1 MTAVVIAIRN
11 PLKMS
16 DRLEYHVPAGT
27 TVEAALP
34 SGWPRAVARVNG
46 EMVEQDTLLKD
57 DDCVVLVFQPEGLE
71 AIIINILISI
81 AISAAFALLFPP
93 PKPKQERDDES
104 SPTYG
109 FGGIT
114 NNRAEGQPIPV
125 VYGKMK
131 VGGTIINEF
140 VDVEDLPPRSTLRQL
155 VCYGEGPVHSIGGV
169 TTNTPAAVPL
179 VGGALPREIEIN
191 GNPAQNFKGVKA
203 WVRTGTNEQEQVPG
217 FNETRQTFAVGSE
230 LLSFA
235 SDIPANQTGTTVGTL
250 WLFDDNEFTTHNDA
264 VWDNRAV
271 SYDFSAEAVDGFVVT
286 LNFPRGFYG
295 TNTTTGSAVSAFLR
309 YQVRYIELDGAGA
322 PITTGGYVNDGY
334 VRLPVV
340 GPLALRQR
348 SPFQAQ
354 FRARFQDPQAYTPNT
369 PGTALLTTGAAGS
382 SASYAATAT
391 QGYAGGF
398 QIPHI
403 GAFAWINISELGT
416 QEILS
421 NLSGSNGFTLGLEQL
436 TFADP
441 SAGSTGTDTV
451 LTVKIGRGF
460 DVRRYFAGSANPA
473 GDPDRPPASLSDGL
487 FRSGAFGQWVHVG
500 FRFIAGDFVEL
511 CVNGRVVE
519 TYNPLST
526 PQNLLEWPTSQAL
539 VVADNKNMLID
550 EVKVYNQAMGSPQFT
565 ADYAGGEGLP
575 GPALGQESSMIFRSA
590 YDDGAGVS
598 SFGAGST
605 QWYGT
610 TPTLGTG
617 ATSGA
622 AIGWVRSGATGAL
635 KRSKYRVEVVRVS
648 QTSTRSSVSNDLEVQ
663 DMQSVT
669 SLSLSYP
676 NSALVGVEIDASE
689 QLNDGAPTTT
699 AIVYGRLCPVWDG
712 ASTIIP
718 SLPLK
723 WSANPAWVSLELIT
737 NTRYG
742 LGRFYDARD
751 VDLPKW
757 LEWATYCDEIVYD
770 GRPRITV
777 DNPGASGVDADL
789 YFSNALVD
797 PDTEVVRGEI
807 WFEIGIE
814 EKPTLPETWEVGSF
828 IRLSGWPT
836 SATAGIANDVDSPAG
851 AGYEIYAVE
860 LILNVW
866 TVKCYWDRLTE
877 ADPWTSGSY
886 IGADILTV
894 AALDGGIVEGAS
906 RRFEFNGIFDKPGR
920 AWDSLLDIMAV
931 GRAAPIPEGSKLS
944 MRYSHPRSV
953 VGVITPSNIVEGSFT
968 AEYNSERTRPNS
980 LTLSI
985 LDAEQ
990 GFETVPVQVQTSDL
1004 DSVSNQSFIR
1014 QENKTLFGVTDFGQA
1029 ERHGN
1034 YVLNTN
1040 KLQRRS
1046 GTFSSALDALPYQVG
1061 DLLRVSS
1068 DVLPRGHGGRVAANS
1083 GPTKTGAVLDREA
1096 FDGAGWTASSVT
1108 VTADTDT
1115 DPYGDATADTVAG
1128 TGYLSQ
1134 ALAFDSN
1141 DDGWVSIGIFF
1152 KDVSAGAPT
1161 IELTTDRGTSSVTY
1175 NLSLVTARAL
1185 QSFDLPARGTIQAS
1199 TGTWRYATASFFV
1212 KASDG
1217 SALTSALTLKLYPHD
1232 GATTGSC
1239 KFAKVLATQ
1248 APHAAVGGA
1257 VRGFVTDREI
1267 VLTPA
1272 VTNTF
1277 ILQEFRGSTGTSS
1290 VDLTMTPAGT
1300 YPPGSTIFLTDSAA
1314 GIPTRGAPF
1323 IVATAADAL
1332 TIELSGISRS
1342 SDLSADFEW
1351 VEYNADV
1358 FADDAVEDTSPPDTG
1373 DGAPRDKVGI
1383 QIYPG
1388 SGQLSSSALTEPS
1401 PGFFVTRVFTA
1412 WIPSP
1417 GGRDRILGSRVF
1429 WRELPDDVRT
1439 IGGWELA
1446 ATVDGA
1452 QANASFTLPGVEVGA
1467 LIEVSV
1473 VVISPHWTA
1482 IPPEAGLRS
1491 TTRIDGLAWAPVAP
1505 TSIGADLRGGQ
1516 AVYEAAYADEA
1527 TGATTTRALA
1537 LELRRGGWV
1546 LGVPIA
1552 ARSATGSRMIGP
1564 TDDIWQQAFNATCGR
1579 VHARSMTTAG
1589 MYSAE
1594 VRSESIDLSPSASI
1608 DVPDITMGGE
1618 QQWELAT
1625 GTAWEAGSPSVGDP
1639 QTGAN
1644 LVVNAANE
1652 LEFTSG
1658 LSSTYIVT
1666 TDALSAI
1673 SLDQSR
1679 QPRDIFLM
1687 AAVEAEQVHPVTFAS
1702 MGIGFGSLEL
1712 QRWSFEGPTAV
1723 MAQDPANCSLTIQA
1737 RVSVKGT
1744 NVTWGAWRP
1753 FTPGVYTAVDIQLRI
1768 RVTRPSTDYN
1778 VRIKQFHTKAVLLA
1792 EKRTEQTTRDLHAR
1806 TEVI

>member
-109 FGGIT
+109 FAGIT

-131 VGGTIINEF
+131 VGGTIVNEF
-140 VDVEDLPPRSTLRQL
+140 VDVEGLPPRSTLRQL

-169 TTNTPAAVPL
+169 TTDTPAAAPL
-179 VGGALPREIEIN
+179 TGGALPREVEIN
-191 GNPAQNFKGVKA
+191 GNPAQNFTGVKA
-203 WVRTGTNEQEQVPG
+203 WARMGSNEQETIPG

-235 SDIPANQTGTTVGTL
+235 SDIPASQTGETVGTNWTTGL
-250 WLFDDNEFTTHNDA
+250 NEFTTHNDA
-264 VWDNRAV
+264 TWTNRAV

-286 LNFPRGFYG
+286 LQFPGGFYG
-295 TNTTTGSAVSAFLR
+295 TNSTTGSAVSALLR

-322 PITTGGYVNDGY
+322 PIASGGYASDGY

-348 SPFQAQ
+348 SAFQAQ
-354 FRARFQDPQAYTPNT
+354 FRARFQDPQTYTPST
-369 PGTALLTTGAAGS
+369 PGTALDTTATAGS

-398 QIPHI
+398 HIPHI
-403 GAFAWINISELGT
+403 GAFAWINISQTGP
-416 QEILS
+416 QAILS
-421 NLSGSNGFTLGLEQL
+421 NKTGNQGFELVLDDRTY
-436 TFADP
+436 FN
-441 SAGSTGTDTV
+441 TGGISVTV
-451 LTVKIGRGF
+451 LMVKIGLGSTTRTFYPGGF
-460 DVRRYFAGSANPA
+460 SAPS
-473 GDPDRPPASLSDGL
+473 SLADGL
-487 FRSGAFGQWVHVG
+487 FDSGSLNQWVHVG
-500 FRFIAGDFVEL
+500 FRFIRTDFVEL
-511 CVNGRVVE
+511 CVNGRVIQ
-519 TYNPLST
+519 TFNAT
-526 PQNLLEWPTSQAL
+526 PSSNELEWPTSQPL
-539 VVADNKNMLID
+539 VVGDNTTMLMD
-550 EVKVYNQAMGSPQFT
+550 EVKVYAQAIGQPQFA
-565 ADYAGGEGLP
+565 ADYAGGEGFA
-575 GPALGQESSMIFRSA
+575 GAALGQESSMIFRAA
-590 YDDGAGVS
+590 YEDAAGVS
-598 SFGAGST
+598 EFGAGST
-605 QWYGT
+605 QWYAT
-610 TPTLGTG
+610 TPTLGGG
-617 ATSGA
+617 AQSGVE
-622 AIGWVRSGATGAL
+622 IGRVRSGVVGTL
-635 KRSKYRVEVVRVS
+635 KRSKYRVEIVRVS
-648 QTSTRSSVSNDLEVQ
+648 KTSTKSSVSNDVTVQ

-676 NSALVGVEIDASE
+676 NSSMLGVEIDASE

-699 AIVYGRLCPVWDG
+699 AVVYGRLCPVWDG

-718 SLPLK
+718 ALPLK

-737 NTRYG
+737 NARYG

-789 YFSNALVD
+789 YFSNAKVD
-797 PDTEVVRGEI
+797 PDTLLVRGEI
-807 WFEIGIE
+807 WFEIGIV
-814 EKPTLPETWEVGSF
+814 EKPTLPETWEAGRF

-836 SATAGIANDVDSPAG
+836 SATVGIANDVDSPDG
-851 AGYEIYAVE
+851 TGYEIFAVE

-877 ADPWTSGSY
+877 TDPWTTGNR

-906 RRFEFNGIFDKPGR
+906 RRFEFNGVFDKPGR

-1046 GTFSSALDALPYQVG
+1046 GTFSAALDALPYQVG

-1096 FDGAGWTASSVT
+1096 FDGAAWTASSVT
-1108 VTADTDT
+1108 VTPDSDT
-1115 DPYGDATADTVAG
+1115 DPYGDATADTVNG
-1128 TGYLSQ
+1128 TGYVSQ
-1134 ALAFDSN
+1134 ALAFNSN
-1141 DDGWVSIGIFF
+1141 DDGWVSIGMFF

-1199 TGTWRYATASFFV
+1199 SGTWRYATASFFV

-1217 SALTSALTLKLYPHD
+1217 NALTSALTLKLYPHD

-1239 KFAKVLATQ
+1239 KFAKIRATQ

-1267 VLTPA
+1267 VLTPS

-1277 ILQEFRGSTGTSS
+1277 ILQEFRGNTGTST

-1373 DGAPRDKVGI
+1373 DGAPRDKAGI

-1401 PGFFVTRVFTA
+1401 PGFFLTRVFTA

-1417 GGRDRILGSRVF
+1417 DGRDRILGSRVF

-1439 IGGWELA
+1439 IGGWTLA
-1446 ATVDGA
+1446 AVVDGA
-1452 QANASFTLPGVEVGA
+1452 QADAAFDLPGVEVGA

-1546 LGVPIA
+1546 LGAPIA
-1552 ARSATGSRMIGP
+1552 ARSAAGSRMIGP

-1639 QTGAN
+1639 QTSAN
-1644 LVVNAANE
+1644 LIVNAANE
-1652 LEFTSG
+1652 LEFTAG
-1658 LSSTYIVT
+1658 LTGTYIVT

-1712 QRWSFEGPTAV
+1712 QRWSFEGPTVV
-1723 MAQDPANCSLTIQA
+1723 MAQDPANCSLAIQV

-1768 RVTRPSTDYN
+1768 QVTRPSTDYN
-1778 VRIKQFHTKAVLLA
+1778 VRIKQFHHKAVLLA